1 MRRRVDLT
9 TLLPAPQ
16 NIRSSSFGA
25 GNAGLQCCLPEH
37 AFGFEDLSDA
47 TSRNVP
53 ARPDAARHWVDYAVL
68 RKQVTFS

>member
-1 MRRRVDLT
+1 MLV
-9 TLLPAPQ
+9 
-16 NIRSSSFGA
+16 
-25 GNAGLQCCLPEH
+25 NAGLQCCLPEH

-68 RKQVTFS
+68 RKQVTLLARQR